1 MGSVALRVEF
11 SYFFGFF
18 FFKYVFVALKKPC
31 HLCVAACAAGSLT
44 LG

>member
-18 FFKYVFVALKKPC
+18 FKNMFLWHLKLLATSAWLRVLLAL
-31 HLCVAACAAGSLT
+31 
-44 LG
+44 